1 MQKNH
6 QKNNWKI
13 YSPITF
19 LCTTFKMTKIIFYR
33 IKSLSKYI
41 LKVNLIIINRDD
53 ELEIIVNVG
62 VTTPIKLTYRKA
74 IDLNNP

>member
-1 MQKNH
+1 
-6 QKNNWKI
+6 
-13 YSPITF
+13 
-19 LCTTFKMTKIIFYR
+19 MTKIIFYR